1 MKKVIVVA
9 LLSGVA
15 GLVQAQVPETK
26 PGLWESKLTKNVVDG
41 KDMTAQID
49 DAMAKMQA
57 RLAQMT
63 PEQRAM
69 VESHMKTMTSGSG
82 GSVRF
87 CVSPEM
93 AAKHAIAGDPHGN
106 CPPTSTSVSGNKTSF
121 SINCTHDG
129 RTAVGTGQIVVNG
142 NSTTYHADMKTT
154 DSKGSHT
161 VVMDAEMR
169 YLGSNCQGI
178 KPLDQK

>member
-63 PEQRAM
+63 SRSIT
-69 VESHMKTMTSGSG
+69 ESG
-82 GSVRF
+82 
-87 CVSPEM
+87 P
-93 AAKHAIAGDPHGN
+93 
-106 CPPTSTSVSGNKTSF
+106 
-121 SINCTHDG
+121 
-129 RTAVGTGQIVVNG
+129 
-142 NSTTYHADMKTT
+142 
-154 DSKGSHT
+154 
-161 VVMDAEMR
+161 
-169 YLGSNCQGI
+169 
-178 KPLDQK
+178 